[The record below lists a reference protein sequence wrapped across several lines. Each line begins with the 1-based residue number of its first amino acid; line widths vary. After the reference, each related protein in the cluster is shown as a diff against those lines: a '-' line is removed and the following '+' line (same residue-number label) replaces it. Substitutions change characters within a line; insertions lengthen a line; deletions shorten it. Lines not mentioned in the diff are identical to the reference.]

1 MKLKEGMFAVKLY
14 ELEQQYGR
22 MQSRMQIC
30 QQDDHKKIRQELQKA
45 ADEYKENE
53 LLLKSNVESS
63 RSQAVAALAKA
74 QLEYFRRVKNILEE
88 ELPEYLRSENG
99 TPEGKNAEAA
109 GLYAEYAIDFAVQ
122 SMKYAL
128 MAALKA
134 IDAQMNA
141 EDKDQAEEGKSA

>member
-22 MQSRMQIC
+22 MQSRLQIC

-53 LLLKSNVESS
+53 LLLKSNVETS

-74 QLEYFRRVKNILEE
+74 QLEYFRRVKNLLEE